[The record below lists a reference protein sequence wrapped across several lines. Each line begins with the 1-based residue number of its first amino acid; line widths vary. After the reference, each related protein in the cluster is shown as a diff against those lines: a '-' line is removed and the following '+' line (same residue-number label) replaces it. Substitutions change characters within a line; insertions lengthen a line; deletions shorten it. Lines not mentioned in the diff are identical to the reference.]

1 MALSKLDRINVLINA
16 IGIYLQF
23 KFTMN
28 IFLHYLISGCR
39 TSVKNTF
46 CLKLAN
52 SSTRDNCLRNVL
64 FTCLSNLQLNKVTS
78 SCQSVPLGQ
87 RAYIISEIILGRTH
101 KCP

>member
-1 MALSKLDRINVLINA
+1 MPRYISAVKVYHEYFLALLNQRSAATRVN
-16 IGIYLQF
+16 
-23 KFTMN
+23 T
-28 IFLHYLISGCR
+28 GCR

-78 SCQSVPLGQ
+78 SCQSVPLEQ

>member
-1 MALSKLDRINVLINA
+1 MPRYISAVQVYHEYFLALLNQRSAATRVK
-16 IGIYLQF
+16 
-23 KFTMN
+23 T
-28 IFLHYLISGCR
+28 GCR

>member
-1 MALSKLDRINVLINA
+1 MPRYISAVKVYHEYFLALLNQRSAATR
-16 IGIYLQF
+16 
-23 KFTMN
+23 
-28 IFLHYLISGCR
+28 
-39 TSVKNTF
+39 VKNTF